1 MTIKIYSDRIDIGD
15 FTLFEGNGG
24 VQFGGVAR
32 AERFLGGA
40 GTFQGS
46 VSGYVSGRQAPPAS
60 NTIDKFPFS
69 TDTNASD
76 VGDLTVAR
84 FGIFGC
90 SSKTYGYAAGGT
102 AEPPLYNTIDKF
114 PFSADTNATDV
125 GDLSTAASAYGSEG
139 QSSRTHGYVA
149 GGSLNT
155 PATPG
160 STNRIEKF
168 SFATDTNGT
177 AIGNLVIGVHVGGG
191 ASSTTH
197 GYLSGGRE
205 GGSPTGLTNTIQK
218 WPFSTDTNA
227 TDVGD
232 ISSSRDAGAGQSSY
246 THGYA
251 SGGNDSGSINTIEKW
266 PFSTDTNATDVGDLT
281 QARRQ
286 SAGQSSTV
294 SGYTSGGYQ
303 APSSSNV
310 IDKFPFATNT
320 NATDVGDLTQSGRA
334 GGGHQI

>member
-15 FTLFEGNGG
+15 YTLFEGNGG

-46 VSGYVSGRQAPPAS
+46 VSGYVSGRSPPVS
-60 NTIDKFPFS
+60 NVIDKFPFAA
-69 TDTNASD
+69 DTNATD

-84 FGIFGC
+84 FGIFGQ
-90 SSKTYGYAAGGT
+90 SSETYGYASGGT
-102 AEPPLYNTIDKF
+102 AEPPLYTTIDKF
-114 PFSADTNATDV
+114 PFAVDTNASSV
-125 GDLSTAASAYGSEG
+125 GNLTTARSGYGSEG
-139 QSSRTHGYVA
+139 QSSFTHGYVA
-149 GGSLNT
+149 GGHIG
-155 PATPG
+155 PGTPG
-160 STNRIEKF
+160 STNTIEKF
-168 SFATDTNGT
+168 PFANDTN
-177 AIGNLVIGVHVGGG
+177 ASIIGNLVIGVHVGGG

-197 GYLSGGRE
+197 GYLSGGRS
-205 GGSPTGLTNTIQK
+205 GGSPAGFTNTIQK
-218 WPFSTDTNA
+218 WLFSTDTNA

-232 ISSSRDAGAGQSSY
+232 ISTSRDVGAGQSSY

-251 SGGNDSGSINTIEKW
+251 SGGYSPGSLSIIQKY
-266 PFSTDTNATDVGDLT
+266 PFSTDSNASTVGDIT
-281 QARRQ
+281 VARRQ

-303 APSSSNV
+303 PTSNV
-310 IDKFPFATNT
+310 IDKFPFSTNT

-334 GGGHQI
+334 GGGHQV